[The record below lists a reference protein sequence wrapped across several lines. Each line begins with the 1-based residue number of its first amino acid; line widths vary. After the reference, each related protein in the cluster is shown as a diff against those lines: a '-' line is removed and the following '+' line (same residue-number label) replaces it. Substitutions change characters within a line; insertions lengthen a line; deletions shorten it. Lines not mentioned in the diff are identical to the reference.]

1 MDATPS
7 ELSAAALHGESGD
20 LHGAAGAGVGKG
32 LALPGA
38 TGAGAVPKSWIP
50 YPQNKWG
57 IYMKYNDIIL
67 I

>member
-1 MDATPS
+1 VDAPPS

-38 TGAGAVPKSWIP
+38 TGAVAQFLSHGSPIPKINGE
-50 YPQNKWG
+50 Y
-57 IYMKYNDIIL
+57 I
-67 I
+67 